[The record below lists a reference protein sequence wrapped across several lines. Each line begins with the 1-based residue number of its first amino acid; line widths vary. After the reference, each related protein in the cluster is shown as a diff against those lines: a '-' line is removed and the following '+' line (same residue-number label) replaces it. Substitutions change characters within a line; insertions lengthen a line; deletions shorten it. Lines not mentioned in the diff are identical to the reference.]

1 MKKYIR
7 AVTLV
12 ARELLK
18 DFPDA
23 ELVESEPHNTEPDCY
38 MSMLFLAEVDPAKE
52 QEWSGTVLWRA
63 ASNRYRPGH
72 PRRNWFVGV
81 EFIEPISFPDVS
93 DKDIVYETM
102 RSGGHGGQN
111 VNKVETAVRATHL
124 PQSGDGC
131 PGHPSADRYLCQMQH
146 TTVAVTEQG
155 NGTRS
160 ASPET
165 AAKKRLRRSIFPCVQ
180 MGQAYC
186 TSARESRENI
196 LGSIIK
202 QLAIFMKI
210 SASAELV
217 ASDGSG
223 DGDVEGFG
231 GAVGVG
237 GE

>member
-1 MKKYIR
+1 MKKYIQLTAGRGPVECAR
-7 AVTLV
+7 AVMLV

-23 ELVESEPHNTEPDCY
+23 ELVENEPHNTEPDCY

-81 EFIEPISFPDVS
+81 EFIEPISLPDVS

-124 PQSGDGC
+124 PTGISFKCSSQRSQSQNKERARSLLLLKLQQRKD
-131 PGHPSADRYLCQMQH
+131 SAAASFRASKWDRH
-146 TTVAVTEQG
+146 TALMRG
-155 NGTRS
+155 NPVKT
-160 ASPET
+160 
-165 AAKKRLRRSIFPCVQ
+165 F
-180 MGQAYC
+180 
-186 TSARESRENI
+186 
-196 LGSIIK
+196 
-202 QLAIFMKI
+202 
-210 SASAELV
+210 
-217 ASDGSG
+217 SG
-223 DGDVEGFG
+223 
-231 GAVGVG
+231 AL
-237 GE
+237 

>member
-1 MKKYIR
+1 MKKYIQLTAGRGPVECAR

-63 ASNRYRPGH
+63 ASDRYRPGH

-81 EFIEPISFPDVS
+81 EFIEPISLPDVS
-93 DKDIVYETM
+93 DKDIVYGTM

-124 PQSGDGC
+124 PTGISVKCSSQRSQS
-131 PGHPSADRYLCQMQH
+131 QNK
-146 TTVAVTEQG
+146 E
-155 NGTRS
+155 
-160 ASPET
+160 
-165 AAKKRLRRSIFPCVQ
+165 KKRLRRSIFPCVQ

-186 TSARESRENI
+186 TYARKSRENI

-202 QLAIFMKI
+202 ATGDFYENI
-210 SASAELV
+210 S
-217 ASDGSG
+217 
-223 DGDVEGFG
+223 
-231 GAVGVG
+231 VG
-237 GE
+237 GTRSK

>member
-1 MKKYIR
+1 MKKYIQLTAGRGPVECAR

-63 ASNRYRPGH
+63 ASDRYRPGH

-81 EFIEPISFPDVS
+81 EFIEPVSLPDVS

-111 VNKVETAVRATHL
+111 VNKVETAVRSVKCSSQRS
-124 PQSGDGC
+124 QS
-131 PGHPSADRYLCQMQH
+131 Q
-146 TTVAVTEQG
+146 
-155 NGTRS
+155 NK
-160 ASPET
+160 ET
-165 AAKKRLRRSIFPCVQ
+165 ARSLLLLKLQ
-180 MGQAYC
+180 QRKD
-186 TSARESRENI
+186 SAT
-196 LGSIIK
+196 
-202 QLAIFMKI
+202 
-210 SASAELV
+210 ASFR
-217 ASDGSG
+217 ASKWGRHTALMRGNPVKTFSG
-223 DGDVEGFG
+223 
-231 GAVGVG
+231 AL
-237 GE
+237 